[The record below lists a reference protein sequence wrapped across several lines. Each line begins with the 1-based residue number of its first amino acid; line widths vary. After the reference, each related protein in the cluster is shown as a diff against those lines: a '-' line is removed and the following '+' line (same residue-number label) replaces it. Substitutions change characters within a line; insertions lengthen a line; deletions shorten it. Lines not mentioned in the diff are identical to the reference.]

1 MDPTTNYNIY
11 QYQQAQAASAQQQY
25 QYQGLQQYQQA
36 IQFALQNPKLGPLQW
51 PGGYHPQ
58 HTHTLT
64 YAKIFVGGLKRD
76 TDRKT
81 LMRYFTKFGQ
91 VKRVDLVMDPR
102 NPGKNRGFAFVQ
114 FEGIDGCERA
124 CTRGQFHNID
134 GHDVEV
140 KRAVLKPPGSG
151 SETAGIGIDPT
162 AYGMMGQYYGVSQQQ
177 VTQAAAPAAGQ
188 PVMYQPQPTA
198 TPNSSEGANPE
209 TPENQSS
216 NESPEI
222 PVDATG
228 DASVAAAAAN
238 YYHLYQAYPAQQL
251 DSTGTP
257 TQAQYA
263 MVQSTSPYG
272 YSPYPI
278 ATPTSPTSESMGAAV
293 AAGAEYIMY
302 AGHPQQQQTTSLLK
316 NNINFCSNSES
327 SNSAVLIQSEQQQ
340 QQQSSK
346 TDSGSQE

>member
-1 MDPTTNYNIY
+1 MDPTTNNLY
-11 QYQQAQAASAQQQY
+11 QYQTQQQY

-114 FEGIDGCERA
+114 FEQIDGCERA
-124 CTRGQFHNID
+124 CNRGQFHNID

-162 AYGMMGQYYGVSQQQ
+162 AYGMMGQYYGVQQQ
-177 VTQAAAPAAGQ
+177 GAVAQPMYQGQVVADTTPTSTEPANENSTPEVQAAA
-188 PVMYQPQPTA
+188 TA
-198 TPNSSEGANPE
+198 TAATTAATESTSSPDNTATAQQTLTTTAVEPN
-209 TPENQSS
+209 
-216 NESPEI
+216 
-222 PVDATG
+222 G
-228 DASVAAAAAN
+228 DASVAN
-238 YYHLYQAYPAQQL
+238 YYYYQAYPSSGTDAATP
-251 DSTGTP
+251 STP
-257 TQAQYA
+257 QQYA
-263 MVQSTSPYG
+263 MIQSPGPYG
-272 YSPYPI
+272 YAYGI
-278 ATPTSPTSESMGAAV
+278 ATPTSPTSESLGEYAYMYGAAP
-293 AAGAEYIMY
+293 A
-302 AGHPQQQQTTSLLK
+302 QTSLIADASLQQFQAT
-316 NNINFCSNSES
+316 IQAES
-327 SNSAVLIQSEQQQ
+327 SPTKASGQQ
-340 QQQSSK
+340 
-346 TDSGSQE
+346 EE

>member
-1 MDPTTNYNIY
+1 MDPTTNNLY
-11 QYQQAQAASAQQQY
+11 QYQTQQQY

-114 FEGIDGCERA
+114 FEQIDGCERA
-124 CTRGQFHNID
+124 CNRGQFHNID

-162 AYGMMGQYYGVSQQQ
+162 AYGMMGQYYGVQQQ
-177 VTQAAAPAAGQ
+177 QQTAAAAVP
-188 PVMYQPQPTA
+188 MYQGQIADTTPTSTEPANENSTSEMITTNTNESSSSPDITA
-198 TPNSSEGANPE
+198 TA
-209 TPENQSS
+209 QSS
-216 NESPEI
+216 I
-222 PVDATG
+222 ATAQNLTATAVEPNG
-228 DASVAAAAAN
+228 DASVAN
-238 YYHLYQAYPAQQL
+238 YAYYYQAYP
-251 DSTGTP
+251 G
-257 TQAQYA
+257 QAATDQANPNNPQQYA
-263 MVQSTSPYG
+263 MIQSPGPYG
-272 YSPYPI
+272 YAYGI
-278 ATPTSPTSESMGAAV
+278 ATPTSPTAESLGEYAYMYSAPGLSDSSIQQLQATV
-293 AAGAEYIMY
+293 QAETSPTK
-302 AGHPQQQQTTSLLK
+302 ASGQQ
-316 NNINFCSNSES
+316 E
-327 SNSAVLIQSEQQQ
+327 E
-340 QQQSSK
+340 
-346 TDSGSQE
+346 